1 MLREMQWELV
11 KWECAPV
18 APPSGD
24 LGNWDGKTEKG
35 MGGKGAVCRNLQA
48 VAKMGFIPRKG
59 ALGAGGTQRKKG
71 SWLDLGERKG
81 GMSQR
86 GEFRTQNTG
95 SGAVVLTKRSKFAIS
110 HSSLSMDTFSCHG

>member
-1 MLREMQWELV
+1 MARV
-11 KWECAPV
+11 KRGW
-18 APPSGD
+18 GD
-24 LGNWDGKTEKG
+24 KG
-35 MGGKGAVCRNLQA
+35 TVCRNLQA

-59 ALGAGGTQRKKG
+59 ALGASGTQRKKG

-95 SGAVVLTKRSKFAIS
+95 SGAVVLTKGSKFAIS
-110 HSSLSMDTFSCHG
+110 HRCLSMDIFSCHG